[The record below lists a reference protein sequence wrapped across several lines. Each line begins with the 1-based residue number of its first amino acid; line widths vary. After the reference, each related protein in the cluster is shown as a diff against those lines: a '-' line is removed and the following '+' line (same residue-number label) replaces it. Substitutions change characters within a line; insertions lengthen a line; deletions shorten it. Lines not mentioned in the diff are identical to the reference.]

1 MDFPAKVMKLAQGS
15 MEFLPWA
22 SGRGIFYSIF
32 IPIFTIEHMI
42 ALKNKSCPLSV
53 VKKKAKHCFYSG
65 ENLAWQGGCW
75 SLNSNIG
82 PYRTNI
88 DQYFSHAKKA
98 WFGQAHWYETP
109 WGIAYFLEL
118 CTGGHLKD
126 KIISYFLWLLL
137 VPCYCISNHSES
149 YWLKTGWWQ
158 RWGLKP
164 GSLFREAQD
173 FNQSSTIG
181 FLPGWYPWLG
191 FSFRDSC
198 GAHDGSCRAG
208 AAAGK
213 ISAGISV
220 AMDSG

>member
-1 MDFPAKVMKLAQGS
+1 M
-15 MEFLPWA
+15 
-22 SGRGIFYSIF
+22 
-32 IPIFTIEHMI
+32 
-42 ALKNKSCPLSV
+42 SV
-53 VKKKAKHCFYSG
+53 VHGEKKICKTLFLLRRKFSMTRWVLKLKQQH
-65 ENLAWQGGCW
+65 
-75 SLNSNIG
+75 
-82 PYRTNI
+82 RTNI
-88 DQYFSHAKKA
+88 DQYFSHALA

-109 WGIAYFLEL
+109 WRIAYFLEL

-220 AMDSG
+220 AMDSR